1 MTFSRRVFLTVFR
14 PLLSILFSWRVA
26 GKENVPMTG
35 PVIMTANHV
44 SAADI
49 FLLAFGL
56 PRWVDFMAKEE
67 LFRSAFARVILR
79 WAGSFSVHREGEMRH
94 TQYVLD
100 QAIEALE
107 KGSLLGIFPEG
118 SRSRDGKLRKGKTS
132 CAVLASQADVPVL
145 PIGIAGT
152 DKLGGISW
160 LWKRPPIVVNIGRP
174 FRVTPA
180 QGRLGRAQR
189 QCLTTQI
196 MSEIANLLPPEYRGA
211 YARHEDREG

>member
-1 MTFSRRVFLTVFR
+1 MTFSRRVVLIVFR
-14 PLLSILFSWRVA
+14 PLLSILFSWRVL
-26 GKENVPMTG
+26 GRENVPMTG
-35 PVIMTANHV
+35 PVILASNHV
-44 SAADI
+44 HAADP

-56 PRWVDFMAKEE
+56 PRWIDFMAKEE
-67 LFRSAFARVILR
+67 LFRSVFVRAILR
-79 WAGSFSVHREGEMRH
+79 WAGSFSIRREGEMRH
-94 TQYVLD
+94 TQGVLD

-107 KGSLLGIFPEG
+107 KGSMLGIFPEG
-118 SRSRDGKLRKGKTS
+118 SRSRDGRLTKAKTG
-132 CAVLASQADVPVL
+132 CAVLASQADVPIL
-145 PIGIAGT
+145 PVGITGT

-196 MSEIANLLPPEYRGA
+196 MREIANLLRPEYRGA
-211 YARHEDREG
+211 YGRNEDREG

>member
-1 MTFSRRVFLTVFR
+1 MTFSRRVVLIVFR
-14 PLLSILFSWRVA
+14 PLLSILFSWRVL

-35 PVIMTANHV
+35 PVILASNHV
-44 SAADI
+44 HAADP

-56 PRWVDFMAKEE
+56 PRWIDFMAKEE
-67 LFRSAFARVILR
+67 LFQSVFVRAILR
-79 WAGSFSVHREGEMRH
+79 WAGSFSIRREGEMRH
-94 TQYVLD
+94 TQGVLD

-107 KGSLLGIFPEG
+107 KGSMLGIFPEG
-118 SRSRDGKLRKGKTS
+118 SRSRDGRLTKAKTG
-132 CAVLASQADVPVL
+132 CAVLASQADVPIL
-145 PIGIAGT
+145 PVGITGT

-196 MSEIANLLPPEYRGA
+196 MREIANLLRPEYRGA
-211 YARHEDREG
+211 YGRDEDREG

>member
-1 MTFSRRVFLTVFR
+1 MTSSRRVVLIVFR
-14 PLLSILFSWRVA
+14 PLLSILFSWRVV

-35 PVIMTANHV
+35 PVILASNHV
-44 SAADI
+44 HAADP

-56 PRWVDFMAKEE
+56 PRWIDFMAKEE
-67 LFRSAFARVILR
+67 LFRSVFVRAILR
-79 WAGSFSVHREGEMRH
+79 WAGSFSIRREGEMSH
-94 TQYVLD
+94 TQGVLD

-107 KGSLLGIFPEG
+107 KGSMLGIFPEG
-118 SRSRDGKLRKGKTS
+118 SRSRDGRLTKAKTG
-132 CAVLASQADVPVL
+132 CAVLASQADVPIL
-145 PIGIAGT
+145 PVGITGT

-196 MSEIANLLPPEYRGA
+196 MREIANLLRPEYRGA
-211 YARHEDREG
+211 YGRDEDREG

>member
-1 MTFSRRVFLTVFR
+1 MTFSRRIVLIVFR
-14 PLLSILFSWRVA
+14 PLLNILFSWRVV

-35 PVIMTANHV
+35 PVILASNHV
-44 SAADI
+44 HAADP

-56 PRWVDFMAKEE
+56 PRWIDFMAKEE
-67 LFRSAFARVILR
+67 LFQSVFVRAILR
-79 WAGSFSVHREGEMRH
+79 WAGSFSIRREGEMSH
-94 TQYVLD
+94 TQGVLD

-107 KGSLLGIFPEG
+107 KGSMLGIFPEG
-118 SRSRDGKLRKGKTS
+118 SRSRDGELIKAKTG
-132 CAVLASQADVPVL
+132 CAVLASQADVPIL
-145 PIGIAGT
+145 PVGITGT

-196 MSEIANLLPPEYRGA
+196 MREIANLLRPEYRGA
-211 YARHEDREG
+211 YGRDEDREG

>member
-1 MTFSRRVFLTVFR
+1 MTFSRRIVLIVFR
-14 PLLSILFSWRVA
+14 PLLNILFSWRVV
-26 GKENVPMTG
+26 GKENVPVTG
-35 PVIMTANHV
+35 PVILASNHV
-44 SAADI
+44 HAADP

-56 PRWVDFMAKEE
+56 PRWIDFMAKEE
-67 LFRSAFARVILR
+67 LFQSVFVRAILR
-79 WAGSFSVHREGEMRH
+79 WAGSFSIRREGEMSH
-94 TQYVLD
+94 TQGVLD

-107 KGSLLGIFPEG
+107 KGSMLGIFPEG
-118 SRSRDGKLRKGKTS
+118 SRSRDGKLTKAKTG
-132 CAVLASQADVPVL
+132 CAVLASQADVPIL
-145 PIGIAGT
+145 PVGITGT

-196 MSEIANLLPPEYRGA
+196 MREIANLLRPEYRGA
-211 YARHEDREG
+211 YGRDEDREG